1 MAKNVVFDEESAARI
16 AAAVKW
22 VEQYA
27 LDETTEPDPEPPPP
41 DAVEA
46 VFMVGT
52 FDGAWAQGSYKDV
65 STNNSG
71 TLSVMN
77 LFADVNDAGD
87 SGVSCAIA
95 KDGGWYLIAAE
106 C

>member
-1 MAKNVVFDEESAARI
+1 MSKNVVFDEDSAARI
-16 AAAVKW
+16 AAAVRW
-22 VEQYA
+22 VEQFS
-27 LDETTEPDPEPPPP
+27 LDETPDPDDPPPP
-41 DAVEA
+41 DSTDS

-52 FDGAWAQGSYKDV
+52 FNGAWSQGAYKNV
-65 STNNSG
+65 TTNNSG
-71 TLSVMN
+71 TVSVLN

-95 KDGGWYLIAAE
+95 KDGSWYLIAAE